1 MISKLQEKMNSYQR
15 VWAEIDL
22 DAIWENMIHMKENI
36 APETKILAVIKT
48 DGYGHGGVPIARM
61 LEDVDFM
68 FGYAAAT
75 YEEAHVLREAGV
87 KKPILILGYTFPYC
101 YEEMIREEIRPAVYR
116 RDTVEELAEAAAKA
130 GKKAKVH
137 IKVDTGMGRIGITPD
152 DEGLDFVKFVMEHPG
167 LEVEGIFTHFA
178 KSDEADKTSANHQLE
193 LFQNFI
199 DRIQSEL
206 GLEIPVKHCSNSAA
220 ILEMLTSYDQ
230 KDSTSVK
237 RTDCDFTSALVD
249 DVKGMRIGI
258 PSDYLSAG
266 LDEEVKA
273 AILKAADVLKQKGA
287 IVEEF
292 QLSLVEYAIPAYY
305 VIASAEASSNLAR
318 FDGVKYG
325 YRAKEYNGLHGMY
338 KKSRSEGFGEEV
350 KRRIMLGSFVLSS
363 GYYDAY
369 YLKAL
374 RTKALIKQSFDR
386 AFEKYDVIL
395 GPVAPMT
402 APKLGESLLDPL
414 KMYLGDI
421 YTISVNLAGLP
432 GVSVPCGV
440 DSKGLPIGVQLIGDC
455 FKEKNIIRAAY
466 AYEQARGKWQA
477 PPCTAAAS
485 GKVVE

>member
-220 ILEMLTSYDQ
+220 ILEMPQANMDMVRAGITTYGLYPSEEVSKDIVPLRAAMSLYSHIIYCKTIHAGQSVSYGGLFTATKDTRVATIPVGYVLIHGKKAPILGRVCMDQ
-230 KDSTSVK
+230 
-237 RTDCDFTSALVD
+237 FMVD
-249 DVKGMRIGI
+249 ISGI
-258 PSDYLSAG
+258 PGAMEGDKVTLLGADGQERITAEELGELSG
-266 LDEEVKA
+266 RFNYEFVCTLGKRIPRVYRRNGEITEVK
-273 AILKAADVLKQKGA
+273 D
-287 IVEEF
+287 
-292 QLSLVEYAIPAYY
+292 Y
-305 VIASAEASSNLAR
+305 
-318 FDGVKYG
+318 
-325 YRAKEYNGLHGMY
+325 
-338 KKSRSEGFGEEV
+338 
-350 KRRIMLGSFVLSS
+350 
-363 GYYDAY
+363 
-369 YLKAL
+369 
-374 RTKALIKQSFDR
+374 
-386 AFEKYDVIL
+386 FE
-395 GPVAPMT
+395 
-402 APKLGESLLDPL
+402 
-414 KMYLGDI
+414 
-421 YTISVNLAGLP
+421 N
-432 GVSVPCGV
+432 
-440 DSKGLPIGVQLIGDC
+440 
-455 FKEKNIIRAAY
+455 F
-466 AYEQARGKWQA
+466 
-477 PPCTAAAS
+477 
-485 GKVVE
+485 